1 MSKEIP
7 LKLVVGAVSNEKG
20 ISEDVVFEAI
30 EAALVSATKKKH
42 GAEIDV
48 RVDIDRKSGAYETFR
63 VWTVI
68 EDPTPD
74 NPMEFPLIQISLS
87 AAQLDDPDI
96 QPGDTVEEP
105 IESVEFGRIAAQTAK
120 QVIVQ
125 KVREAER
132 ALIAKEYNSKV
143 GDLITGIVKK
153 TTRDSIILDF
163 GNNAEGLLKREHI
176 LPKEIYRPGDRARA
190 YLYEVQTDAKGPQM
204 LLSRTCNEMLREL
217 FKIEV
222 PEVGEGIIEI
232 KAIAREP
239 GLRAKVAVK
248 TNDGRMDPVGACVG
262 MRGARVQAVSNELGG
277 ERVDIILW
285 DENPAQF
292 VMHALALTDIV
303 SITIDEETGV
313 MDLAIKEEYLS
324 QAIGRNGQNIRLAS
338 LLTGWELNVISDS
351 EANAKDSAETT
362 RLQSL
367 FVEQLNVDEEVANVL
382 VAEGFTS
389 MEEIAYVPMQELLEI
404 DGFDEEIVKLLR
416 TRAKDV
422 LLTEAIAN
430 EEKINN
436 KQPEADLLSVEGV
449 DKELAY
455 ELASNNIIS
464 RDDLAE
470 QSVDDLLELTSI
482 DKERAAKI
490 IMAARAHW
498 FVDGTA
504 S

>member
-1 MSKEIP
+1 MSIKEIP
-7 LKLVVGAVSNEKG
+7 LKLVVGTLSNEKG

-48 RVDIDRKSGAYETFR
+48 RVAIDRKTGLYETFR
-63 VWTVI
+63 TWTVI
-68 EDPTPD
+68 EDPLP
-74 NPMEFPLIQISLS
+74 NHPMEFPLTQISLS
-87 AAQLDDPDI
+87 AAQYDDPSINVGDI
-96 QPGDTVEEP
+96 IEEP
-105 IESVEFGRIAAQTAK
+105 IESVDFGRIAAQTAK
-120 QVIVQ
+120 QVIVH

-132 ALIAKEYNSKV
+132 ALIAKEYFSRV
-143 GDLITGIVKK
+143 GELIIGTVKK
-153 TTRDSIILDF
+153 TTRDSIIVDL

-176 LPKEIYRPGDRARA
+176 LPKEAYRPGDRVRA
-190 YLYEVQTDAKGPQM
+190 YLYEVQAETKGPQM

-262 MRGARVQAVSNELGG
+262 MRGARVQAVSNELCG

-285 DENPAQF
+285 DDNPAQF
-292 VMHALALTDIV
+292 VMQALSLTDIV

-313 MDLAIKEEYLS
+313 MELAIKEEYLS

-338 LLTGWELNVISDS
+338 ILTGWELNVVNAEEAS
-351 EANAKDSAETT
+351 EKDSAETT
-362 RLQSL
+362 RIQAL
-367 FVEQLNVDEEVANVL
+367 FVEKLDVDEEVANVL
-382 VAEGFTS
+382 VVEGFTS
-389 MEEIAYVPMQELLEI
+389 IEEIAYVPMQELLEI
-404 DGFDEEIVKLLR
+404 DGFDEDIVKLLR
-416 TRAKDV
+416 ARAKDV

-430 EEKINN
+430 DEKLSN
-436 KQPEADLLSVEGV
+436 KQPEADLLAVEGV
-449 DKELAY
+449 DLELAQQ
-455 ELASNNIIS
+455 LAKNNIVS

-470 QSVDDLLELTSI
+470 QSVDDLLEITSI
-482 DKERAAKI
+482 NKEMAAKI

-498 FVDGTA
+498 FADGK
-504 S
+504 

>member
-7 LKLVVGAVSNEKG
+7 LKLVVGTVSNEKG

-30 EAALVSATKKKH
+30 EAAIVTATRKKH
-42 GAEIDV
+42 GADIDV
-48 RVDIDRKSGAYETFR
+48 RVAIDRKTGMYETFR

-68 EDPTPD
+68 EDPEV
-74 NPMEFPLIQISLS
+74 NHPMESPLTQITLS
-87 AAQLDDPDI
+87 AARLDDPDI

-105 IESVEFGRIAAQTAK
+105 IESVDFGRIAAQTAK

-132 ALIAKEYNSKV
+132 ALIAKEYKHKV
-143 GDLITGIVKK
+143 GELISGIVKK
-153 TTRDSIILDF
+153 TTRDSIIVDL
-163 GNNAEGLLKREHI
+163 GNNAEGLLRREHI
-176 LPKEIYRPGDRARA
+176 LPKEIYRPGDRVRA
-190 YLYEVQTDAKGPQM
+190 YLVEVQTDAKGPQM

-239 GLRAKVAVK
+239 GIRAKVAVR

-292 VMHALALTDIV
+292 VMHALALADIV
-303 SITIDEETGV
+303 SITMDEETGV
-313 MDLAIKEEYLS
+313 MELAIKEEYLS

-338 LLTGWELNVISDS
+338 LLTGWELNVISDK
-351 EANAKDSAETT
+351 EADEKDNVEAT

-367 FVEQLNVDEEVANVL
+367 FVEKLNVEEEVANVL
-382 VAEGFTS
+382 IGEGFTS
-389 MEEIAYVPMQELLEI
+389 IEEIAYVPKQELMAI
-404 DGFDEEIVKLLR
+404 DGFDEEIVQLLR
-416 TRAKDV
+416 TKAKDI
-422 LLTEAIAN
+422 LLTEAIAQ
-430 EEKINN
+430 EENLNN
-436 KQPEADLLSVEGV
+436 KQPAEDLLTV
-449 DKELAY
+449 DGIEP
-455 ELASNNIIS
+455 ELASTLASNGIIS

-470 QSVDDLLELTSI
+470 QSVDELMELI
-482 DKERAAKI
+482 NIGEEQAARL

-498 FVDGTA
+498 FTDEN
-504 S
+504 

>member
-30 EAALVSATKKKH
+30 EAALVTATKKKH
-42 GAEIDV
+42 GAEIAV
-48 RVDIDRKSGAYETFR
+48 RVAIDRKTGSYETFR
-63 VWTVI
+63 FWTVVA
-68 EDPTPD
+68 DPTPEHL
-74 NPMEFPLIQISLS
+74 MESPLTQISLS
-87 AAQLDDPDI
+87 AAQIDDPDI
-96 QPGDTVEEP
+96 KIGDSIEEI

-132 ALIAKEYNSKV
+132 ALIAKEYNSRV
-143 GDLITGIVKK
+143 GELINGVVKK
-153 TTRDSIILDF
+153 TTRDSIIIDL

-176 LPKEIYRPGDRARA
+176 LTKEIYRPGDRVRA
-190 YLYEVQTDAKGPQM
+190 YLYEVQADSKGPQM

-239 GLRAKVAVK
+239 GIRAKIAVK

-292 VMHALALTDIV
+292 VMQALALADIV

-324 QAIGRNGQNIRLAS
+324 QAIGRSGQNVRLAS
-338 LLTGWELNVISDS
+338 QLTGWVLNVISDTEAS
-351 EANAKDSAETT
+351 EKDSAENN

-367 FVEQLNVDEEVANVL
+367 FIDALNVDEEIANIL

-389 MEEIAYVPMQELLEI
+389 LEEIAYVPMQELMEI

-422 LLTEAIAN
+422 LLTEAIAK
-430 EEKINN
+430 EETLNN
-436 KQPEADLLSVEGV
+436 KQPEADLLAVAGV
-449 DKELAY
+449 DNSLAQL
-455 ELASNNIIS
+455 LAKNNIVS
-464 RDDLAE
+464 REDLAE
-470 QSVDDLLELTSI
+470 LSADDLVEFTKI
-482 DKERAAKI
+482 DEATAAKI

-498 FVDGTA
+498 FTDEK
-504 S
+504 

>member
-1 MSKEIP
+1 MSIKEIP
-7 LKLVVGAVSNEKG
+7 LKLVVGTLSNEKG

-48 RVDIDRKSGAYETFR
+48 RVAIDRKTGLYETFR
-63 VWTVI
+63 TWTVI
-68 EDPTPD
+68 EDLPP
-74 NPMEFPLIQISLS
+74 NHPMEFPLTQISLS
-87 AAQLDDPDI
+87 AAQYDDPSINVGDI
-96 QPGDTVEEP
+96 IEEP
-105 IESVEFGRIAAQTAK
+105 IESVDFGRIAAQTAK

-132 ALIAKEYNSKV
+132 ALIAKEYFSRV
-143 GDLITGIVKK
+143 GELIIGTVKK
-153 TTRDSIILDF
+153 TTRDSIIVDL

-176 LPKEIYRPGDRARA
+176 LPKEAYRPGDRVRA
-190 YLYEVQTDAKGPQM
+190 YLYEVQAETKGPQM

-232 KAIAREP
+232 KAVAREP

-262 MRGARVQAVSNELGG
+262 MRGARVQAVSNELCG

-285 DENPAQF
+285 DDNPAQF
-292 VMHALALTDIV
+292 VMQALSLTDIV

-338 LLTGWELNVISDS
+338 MLTGWELNVVNAE
-351 EANAKDSAETT
+351 EANEKDSAETT
-362 RLQSL
+362 RIQAL
-367 FVEQLNVDEEVANVL
+367 FVAQLDVDEEVANVL

-389 MEEIAYVPMQELLEI
+389 IEEIAYVPRQELLEI
-404 DGFDEEIVKLLR
+404 DGFDEDIVKLLR
-416 TRAKDV
+416 ARAKDV

-430 EEKINN
+430 DEKLSN
-436 KQPEADLLSVEGV
+436 KQPEADLLAVAGV
-449 DKELAY
+449 DSELAQQ
-455 ELASNNIIS
+455 LAQNNIIS

-470 QSVDDLLELTSI
+470 QSVDDLLEITSI
-482 DKERAAKI
+482 DKEMAAKI

-498 FVDGTA
+498 FADGK
-504 S
+504 

>member
-7 LKLVVGAVSNEKG
+7 LKLVVGTVSNEKG

-30 EAALVSATKKKH
+30 EAAIVTATRKKY
-42 GAEIDV
+42 AADIDV
-48 RVDIDRKSGAYETFR
+48 RVAIDRKAGTYETFR

-68 EDPTPD
+68 EDPEP
-74 NPMEFPLIQISLS
+74 NHPMESPLTQITLS
-87 AAQLDDPDI
+87 AAQLDDPEI

-132 ALIAKEYNSKV
+132 ALIAKEYQHKV
-143 GDLITGIVKK
+143 GELISGVVKK
-153 TTRDSIILDF
+153 TTRDSIIVDL
-163 GNNAEGLLKREHI
+163 GSNAEGLLKREHI
-176 LPKEIYRPGDRARA
+176 LPKEAYRPGDRVRA
-190 YLYEVQTDAKGPQM
+190 YLMEVQTDAKGPQM
-204 LLSRTCNEMLREL
+204 LLSRTCNGMLHEL

-239 GLRAKVAVK
+239 GIRAKVAVK

-277 ERVDIILW
+277 ERVDIVLW
-285 DENPAQF
+285 DDNPAQF
-292 VMHALALTDIV
+292 VMHALALADIV

-338 LLTGWELNVISDS
+338 LLTGWELNVISDK
-351 EANAKDSAETT
+351 EADAKDTAETT
-362 RLQSL
+362 RIQQL
-367 FVEQLNVDEEVANVL
+367 FLEKLNVDEEVAKVL
-382 VAEGFTS
+382 LAEGFTS
-389 MEEIAYVPMQELLEI
+389 IEEIAYVPKQELLAIE
-404 DGFDEEIVKLLR
+404 GFDEDIIQLLR

-422 LLTEAIAN
+422 LLTEAIAK
-430 EEKINN
+430 EESLNN
-436 KQPEADLLSVEGV
+436 QAPAEDLLTVTGV
-449 DKELAY
+449 SAELANV
-455 ELASNNIIS
+455 LASNGITT
-464 RDDLAE
+464 RDELAE
-470 QSVDDLLELTSI
+470 QSVDELIELIKI
-482 DKERAAKI
+482 DEEQAAQL

-498 FVDGTA
+498 FTDEN
-504 S
+504 